1 MSNSDLDE
9 LAAELAE
16 FAPAE
21 KKMAAQPARSVSF
34 LASRKSN
41 ASQSSTGVR
50 RSMAKTATYSSA
62 YMPCGSTVYARSR
75 IAAPCLSR

>member
-1 MSNSDLDE
+1 MSNSDLDD

-16 FAPAE
+16 FAPPE
-21 KKMAAQPARSVSF
+21 KKGGRPPARSVSS
-34 LASRKSN
+34 LASRKSS
-41 ASQSSTGVR
+41 ASSSSTAAR

-62 YMPCGSTVYARSR
+62 YMPCGSTVCARSR